1 MNTMNILESMYPR
14 REFFDRLNHILN
26 LQINDLK
33 RSIEVAGANFLVA
46 QGCMNTIEFLG
57 GIRNGELGMESRKVK
72 SRFIEGVYLLGDV
85 NGVRLL
91 SDLTKAMDAETMW
104 GLRCGLIH
112 QYLPKLDAVNGIL
125 IGAGTLGTRYE
136 AIGEI
141 ERAEGGI
148 GIKGRLVIV
157 DLTALIKA
165 IEAGRKKL
173 MDELRIDESKKIRA
187 EKALLSL
194 PELL

>member
-1 MNTMNILESMYPR
+1 M
-14 REFFDRLNHILN
+14 
-26 LQINDLK
+26 
-33 RSIEVAGANFLVA
+33 VA